1 MMEMQVAILRNLAVQ
16 VGVQPLR
23 EVAKSPGLT
32 EAYRISV
39 HYAGMRAPDSV
50 TTIRCYRQST
60 PVLESVYLGFFH
72 HKPIVRRVSVPQF
85 EQFRRGL
92 ISLRFDKLKDQ
103 PNTPLLDVDLWLL
116 ERAAN
121 GFEKSVLIAP
131 VNAFDAYAQ
140 IIELTRRCLPDA
152 LRELQG

>member
-1 MMEMQVAILRNLAVQ
+1 MELQIAILRNLAARI
-16 VGVQPLR
+16 GVQPLR
-23 EVAKSPGLT
+23 EVAKSPGLK

-60 PVLESVYLGFFH
+60 PVLESVYLGFFN
-72 HKPIVRRVSVPQF
+72 HKAIFRQVSVPQF
-85 EQFRRGL
+85 EEFRRGL
-92 ISLRFDKLKDQ
+92 TSLRLDNLKDQ
-103 PNTPLLDVDLWLL
+103 PNTPLLDVDLWLV

-131 VNAFDAYAQ
+131 ANAFDVYNQ

-152 LRELQG
+152 VRELQG